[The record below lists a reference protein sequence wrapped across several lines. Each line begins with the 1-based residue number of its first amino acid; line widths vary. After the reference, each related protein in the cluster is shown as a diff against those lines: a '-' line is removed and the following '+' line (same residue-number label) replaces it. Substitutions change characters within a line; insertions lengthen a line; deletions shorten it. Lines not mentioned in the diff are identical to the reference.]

1 MEHCPESAKYLN
13 PLGWR
18 VQAEAGGQPRRD
30 QHLLC
35 CSEKPRTLY
44 LYKSMFLDVRALK
57 LTWLRTPVYQLAIH
71 HHAIAIHVIKT

>member
-35 CSEKPRTLY
+35 CSEKPRTL
-44 LYKSMFLDVRALK
+44 LSFCACHFQAK
-57 LTWLRTPVYQLAIH
+57 
-71 HHAIAIHVIKT
+71 